1 MRILVVDDEPD
12 LVTALERGLKRE
24 GYAVDT
30 ATSGEEALA
39 KASWNSYDLVCLD
52 LNMPEQRKKKVFNH
66 LYEEYRITH
75 EMYKDINHF
84 IKGIREGDLRG
95 FNKHYTGP

>member
-39 KASWNSYDLVCLD
+39 KASWNPYDLVCLD
-52 LNMPEQRKKKVFNH
+52 LNMPGLDGLEVC
-66 LYEEYRITH
+66 
-75 EMYKDINHF
+75 DA
-84 IKGIREGDLRG
+84 LRTS
-95 FNKHYTGP
+95 K